1 MISGIDI
8 LSARLYNNVVQPKKC
23 FVMKKVI
30 SSSNLRSNL
39 FDVLETVETDQD
51 YLLVTKKGK
60 PVSAIV
66 NLDYFEDLL
75 ALKSPEYL
83 ESVKEARESYKKG
96 EKYTFDEVFGEL

>member
-1 MISGIDI
+1 
-8 LSARLYNNVVQPKKC
+8 
-23 FVMKKVI
+23 MKKVI

-39 FDVLETVETDQD
+39 FDVLETVEADQD

-83 ESVKEARESYKKG
+83 ESVKEARENYKKG
-96 EKYTFDEVFGEL
+96 EKYTLDEVFGEL